1 MVVLPAE
8 AVHIP
13 EIVTIWEEFMD
24 FHRSLDPF
32 FTLREDAAARFQ
44 GWAAGLLQNP
54 KVLVFVALDQERVL
68 GYVMSQIVDYPPIY
82 LYKNYGQ
89 LMDMAVRPELRRRGL
104 GSLLLAEALRWFKG
118 RGIERVELS
127 VAARNPIGYPFWKK
141 HGFADYMHVLYL
153 NLPPRETS
161 GP

>member
-1 MVVLPAE
+1 
-8 AVHIP
+8 
-13 EIVTIWEEFMD
+13 
-24 FHRSLDPF
+24 
-32 FTLREDAAARFQ
+32 
-44 GWAAGLLQNP
+44 
-54 KVLVFVALDQERVL
+54 
-68 GYVMSQIVDYPPIY
+68 MSQIVDYPPIY

-141 HGFADYMHVLYL
+141 RGFADYMHVLYL